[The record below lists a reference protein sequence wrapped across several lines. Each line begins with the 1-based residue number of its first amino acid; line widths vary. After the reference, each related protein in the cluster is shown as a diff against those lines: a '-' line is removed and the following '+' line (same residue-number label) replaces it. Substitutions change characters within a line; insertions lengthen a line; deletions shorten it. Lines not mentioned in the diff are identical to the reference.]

1 MRRSAPLRLPA
12 NSSHPSRGKSH
23 ATPAI
28 VTIVT
33 DVDKLYKILPIIR
46 ITFINRTA
54 ITDSREASRGEEFF
68 FSEKAPPPVCFI
80 QYSSRCR
87 HSRRWPTSVTVIGSW
102 HSSCKP
108 KNLSLMCFLI
118 HRLSLVGEVFFCW
131 YIKSSSH
138 FVSHFFPLFPH
149 SVNVWFYPFNFANI

>member
-68 FSEKAPPPVCFI
+68 FSEKTPPLCV
-80 QYSSRCR
+80 SSNILPDVVTHDADRR
-87 HSRRWPTSVTVIGSW
+87 RSRLLVAAFELQTKKLIVDV
-102 HSSCKP
+102 
-108 KNLSLMCFLI
+108 LS
-118 HRLSLVGEVFFCW
+118 H
-131 YIKSSSH
+131 
-138 FVSHFFPLFPH
+138 P
-149 SVNVWFYPFNFANI
+149 